1 MSAEAARVVVSG
13 RSPEHLACG
22 YGIWGGV
29 ALHYTWTVFSCI
41 LAPRGCATLTPGCI
55 LAPLQGARGRN
66 DRNNGIAFYVSPH
79 HTDAGEWGNWTRVAE
94 GMSQHIII
102 GN

>member
-1 MSAEAARVVVSG
+1 MGG
-13 RSPEHLACG
+13 RSPEHLANG
-22 YGIWGGV
+22 YCVRGN
-29 ALHYTWTVFSCI
+29 ALRYTT
-41 LAPRGCATLTPGCI
+41 LALCLGARGCATLTPGCI